1 MPEPTPTPAKDPGSA
16 DDPAE
21 LARSASLEE
30 LQRLKLAEELS
41 RLRTDR
47 KKSGSRL
54 VIASQVLVGYIAL
67 AGFFVNAYQS
77 YVNKQRQDEQAQIDQ
92 AKWNKEF
99 ARASQADKYRAFF
112 ETAMLA
118 TDPTNADKR
127 LVGYALLQEF
137 VQDPTYERKAMV
149 MLEESLSQ
157 ELRGGP
163 AVKLDDAH
171 RATVVA
177 IVTALAETDDCRAL
191 QRAARSIDRVAL
203 RYARTKDD
211 GETRDV
217 IDMYV
222 RRLVGRA
229 AQGVRNPQ
237 GLPGRAPAH
246 PGHDAEEP
254 RPARAQ
260 RPHQGGREHPHRG
273 DPLPAVP
280 GGAGLLRRER
290 LPGGAARLPGPVRPG
305 QGPAAGG
312 DARPAK
318 RSARPSPGC
327 RRRLPWPPARRRP
340 SLRPAEARPTGADTR
355 RREIEAAG
363 DAVSARVGPRRSAPA
378 H

>member
-1 MPEPTPTPAKDPGSA
+1 MDTGRRTDRERATGGVGFWSTLSGMPEPIPTPSRASDSA

-21 LARSASLEE
+21 LAQSTSLDE
-30 LQRLKLAEELS
+30 LQRLKLAEELAQ
-41 RLRTDR
+41 LRAVR
-47 KKSGSRL
+47 KKSPSRL

-77 YVNKQRQDEQAQIDQ
+77 YSNKQRQDEQARIDQ
-92 AKWNKEF
+92 GKWNQEF

-137 VQDPTYERKAMV
+137 VQDPTYEGKAMV

-177 IVTALAETDDCRAL
+177 IVTALAETGDCRAL
-191 QRAARSIDRVAL
+191 QRAARSVDRVAR
-203 RYARTKDD
+203 RYARTKDES
-211 GETRDV
+211 ETRDV

-229 AQGVRNPQ
+229 AQVCTTLKDFQAVRRPIRDTMLKSPDLL
-237 GLPGRAPAH
+237 GLNAPSVEDANLLAAAILCQQCQEELAYSGSSDCPEVLRGYLALCARDGGPPREERSACETVGEAVASLPPAPALA
-246 PGHDAEEP
+246 PGAASP
-254 RPARAQ
+254 VSPAR
-260 RPHQGGREHPHRG
+260 
-273 DPLPAVP
+273 
-280 GGAGLLRRER
+280 
-290 LPGGAARLPGPVRPG
+290 
-305 QGPAAGG
+305 
-312 DARPAK
+312 
-318 RSARPSPGC
+318 
-327 RRRLPWPPARRRP
+327 
-340 SLRPAEARPTGADTR
+340 
-355 RREIEAAG
+355 
-363 DAVSARVGPRRSAPA
+363 
-378 H
+378 